1 MIQPVTQPGTQPAPL
16 AGTQPLP
23 LLAIR
28 HGPTAWNREKRLQG
42 RSDVPLSA
50 EGVARV
56 QRWQVPSLPPR
67 ALILSSPLQ
76 RARETARLLGLA
88 PIRLSPLLTE
98 MSFGLWEGHRRP
110 DLYAQASPEQAVA
123 MRANEARGLD
133 FLPPGG
139 ESPRM
144 VQARL
149 KLLLIQLV
157 SGRRPALLVTHKGV
171 LRALVGLATGWDM
184 AHPYAEDLD
193 HDGAHRFSLGP
204 GPTLTLEALN
214 VPLITAPDLITAPKK

>member
-1 MIQPVTQPGTQPAPL
+1 MTTPVTRPI
-16 AGTQPLP
+16 P

-56 QRWQVPSLPPR
+56 QRWHLPPLPAE
-67 ALILSSPLQ
+67 ALILSSPLY
-76 RARETARLLGLA
+76 RTRETARLLGLA
-88 PIRLSPLLTE
+88 PIRLTPLLTE
-98 MSFGLWEGHRRP
+98 MSFGLWEGHRRQ

-123 MRANEARGLD
+123 MRSNEARGLD

-149 KLLLIQLV
+149 RLLLVQLV
-157 SGRRPALLVTHKGV
+157 SGRRPALLITHKGV
-171 LRALVGLATGWDM
+171 LRALVSLATGWDM
-184 AHPYAEDLD
+184 THPYGEALD
-193 HDGAHRFSLGP
+193 HDGAHRFTLGP

-214 VPLITAPDLITAPKK
+214 LPLIAAPDLITDPEK